1 MDGIGGDV
9 EAVAIPAMGAGLPA
23 LIALLLLA
31 GIVLMIARR
40 RRRG

>member
-1 MDGIGGDV
+1 MDGIGGAV
-9 EAVAIPAMGAGLPA
+9 EPVAIPMVGAGVPA

-31 GIVLMIARR
+31 GIVLMVARR